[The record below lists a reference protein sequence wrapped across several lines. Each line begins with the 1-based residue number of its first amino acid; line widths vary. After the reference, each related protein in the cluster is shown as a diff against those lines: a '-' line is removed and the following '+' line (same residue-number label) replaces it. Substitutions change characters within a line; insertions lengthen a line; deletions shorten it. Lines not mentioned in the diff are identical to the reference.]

1 MLSPDEATL
10 TCQADGE
17 PVPDIVWIKE
27 ANDGSITVFN
37 SSDANITIFETIEG
51 LNITST
57 LTIQQTSAL
66 DTADYRCRVENEVG
80 SVMST
85 TARVTV
91 YGE

>member
-1 MLSPDEATL
+1 M
-10 TCQADGE
+10 
-17 PVPDIVWIKE
+17 
-27 ANDGSITVFN
+27 FN
-37 SSDANITIFETIEG
+37 SSDANIAISETIEG